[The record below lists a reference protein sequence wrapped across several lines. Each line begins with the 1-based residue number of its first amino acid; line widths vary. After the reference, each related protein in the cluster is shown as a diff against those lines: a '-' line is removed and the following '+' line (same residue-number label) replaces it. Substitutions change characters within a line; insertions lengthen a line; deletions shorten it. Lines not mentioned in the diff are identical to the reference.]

1 MAKPDL
7 AVRNARIPGREGRS
21 DLLVKKGLVLDVTA
35 HDPAASFG
43 GAKILEADG
52 LLLLPG
58 MTDAH
63 VHLREPGFEWK
74 ETIATGLAAAVS
86 GGFSN
91 VMCMANTR
99 PVNDEGAVTEFMLSK
114 ALQCGAGAR
123 LFPIG
128 ALTRG
133 LAGKELAP
141 MAELAEAGCKAV
153 SNDGAPVADTELFRR
168 AVEYASDLGIP
179 VIDHC
184 EDPYMAMAAGVNEGR
199 VSARLG
205 LKGQPDVAE
214 SLHVARDILLSEY
227 LGAHI
232 HLAHISCRRSVELIA
247 AAKARGAAITA
258 ETCPH
263 YLHFTENEAIGYNA
277 MAKVNPPL
285 RTMDDVLA
293 LRQAVSEGVIDILAT
308 DHAPHAAHEKET
320 PFEEAPCGLTGLDTA
335 LSLTWVLV
343 EKGALTLDDL
353 VRLWCR
359 RPAEIF
365 SLPVNRFQP
374 GDPADFFLFDQASL
388 WTVTPETILSK
399 GKNTPCLGLTLPGK
413 VAASFIDGKKVK

>member
-21 DLLVKKGLVLDVTA
+21 DLLVQNGLVLDVLA
-35 HDPAASFG
+35 HDPAASFE
-43 GAKILEADG
+43 GAEILDADG
-52 LLLLPG
+52 LLILPG

-63 VHLREPGFEWK
+63 VHLREPGYEWK
-74 ETIATGLAAAVS
+74 ETIATGLDAAVS

-91 VMCMANTR
+91 VMCMANTK
-99 PVNDEGAVTEFMLSK
+99 PVNDNATVTELMLSK
-114 ALQCGAGAR
+114 AAACGAGTR

-128 ALTRG
+128 ALTKG
-133 LAGKELAP
+133 LQGKELSP

-153 SNDGAPVADTELFRR
+153 SNDGVPVADTELFRR
-168 AVEYASDLGIP
+168 AVEYASDLHLP

-184 EDPYMAMAAGVNEGR
+184 EDPYMAVGAGVNEGR
-199 VSARLG
+199 VSSRLG
-205 LKGQPDVAE
+205 LKGQPDMAE
-214 SLHVARDILLSEY
+214 SLQVARDILLSEY

-263 YLHFTENEAIGYNA
+263 YLHFTENEVIGYNT

-285 RTMDDVLA
+285 RTMDDVSA
-293 LRQAVSEGVIDILAT
+293 LRQAVSEGIIDILAT

-320 PFEEAPCGLTGLDTA
+320 PFDEAPCGLTGLDTA

-343 EKGALTLDDL
+343 EKGVLSQEDM
-353 VRLWCR
+353 VRLWCD

-365 SLPVNRFQP
+365 SLPANRFQP
-374 GDPADFFLFDQASL
+374 GDPADFFLFDPAAL
-388 WTVTPETILSK
+388 WTVTPETLFSK

-413 VAASFIDGKKVK
+413 VAAGFIGGIKVK